1 MPEKQTFKQTL
12 QMKRNYMGR
21 ACKLH
26 FESAP
31 LKIVQASRQYMYD
44 DTGNE
49 YLDCI
54 GNISHVGHCHP
65 HVTRA
70 GQDQLGTLVASTGYL
85 NEKSVEYAKRMIE
98 TLPEKLCVCF
108 MVNSG
113 SEANDLA
120 VRLCRSY
127 TGHHDVMVI
136 DHAFHGN
143 VSVIADLSPFKW
155 QKLGMEKKDWVHV
168 VPFPDTYRGKYR
180 EDSVNPGLLYA
191 NEARSI
197 IQSAHEK
204 KRKIAA
210 FLCEPMMV
218 TAGVVEYPPHFLS
231 QTFRAVHEAGGL
243 CIIDEVNTGLGRT
256 GDHFWAF
263 QSQDVVPDIVVVGKP
278 LGNGF
283 PMAMVITSKEIADNL
298 SDYTNTFGGNPVACS
313 IGLAVLDVIQNE
325 KLQSSAK
332 SVGKCLKDGLKAI
345 APNHPMIGDV
355 RGRGMIVGIEI
366 VTDKE
371 SRKPAP
377 EAADLLSHK
386 LKENKIIIANE
397 GQDKNVMLITPP
409 LCFTCDNARHIVQ
422 AIDTALAEIEKGA
435 SEAGLNQSSF
445 GENRMDIP
453 LNILSMPSTSGYS
466 SEESDFDSDHPSKRA
481 RYEEVD

>member
-1 MPEKQTFKQTL
+1 MEHFWNRWKSEYITTLREFHRQTGNNCNLQTIQVGDVVQVQDDKL
-12 QMKRNYMGR
+12 PKNRWNIAVVDKLITGNDGFTRAAIIRTRAGRTSRPIVKLYPLEIQTNINNLDDKNDDTSNSTERLTRVLPKREASVGARENIKKWTTQKR

-155 QKLGMEKKDWVHV
+155 QKLGLEKKDWVHV

-191 NEARSI
+191 NEARNI

-263 QSQDVVPDIVVVGKP
+263 QSQ
-278 LGNGF
+278 
-283 PMAMVITSKEIADNL
+283 
-298 SDYTNTFGGNPVACS
+298 
-313 IGLAVLDVIQNE
+313 
-325 KLQSSAK
+325 
-332 SVGKCLKDGLKAI
+332 
-345 APNHPMIGDV
+345 
-355 RGRGMIVGIEI
+355 
-366 VTDKE
+366 
-371 SRKPAP
+371 
-377 EAADLLSHK
+377 
-386 LKENKIIIANE
+386 
-397 GQDKNVMLITPP
+397 
-409 LCFTCDNARHIVQ
+409 
-422 AIDTALAEIEKGA
+422 
-435 SEAGLNQSSF
+435 
-445 GENRMDIP
+445 
-453 LNILSMPSTSGYS
+453 
-466 SEESDFDSDHPSKRA
+466 
-481 RYEEVD
+481 